1 MRHADREPV
10 LTWPTMITVR
20 WLCRRYCSP
29 AAQLSE
35 YELER
40 HSSKRALRDFGS
52 RNYRQVDERFPPSRI
67 PLSLPPTSNGS
78 LKRWK

>member
-52 RNYRQVDERFPPSRI
+52 RNYRQVNEPCRPTRMLLFYPPILASY
-67 PLSLPPTSNGS
+67 
-78 LKRWK
+78 LKRSN